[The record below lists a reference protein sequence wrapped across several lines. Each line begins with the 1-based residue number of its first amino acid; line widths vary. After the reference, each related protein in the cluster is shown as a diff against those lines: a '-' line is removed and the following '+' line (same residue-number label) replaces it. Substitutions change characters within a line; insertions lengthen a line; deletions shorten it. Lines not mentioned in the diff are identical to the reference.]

1 MTMLDN
7 TSNKI
12 IQETF
17 SVYTNEKK
25 EIVLSDS
32 TEGDIRFSF
41 LIEHSVKSQTTI
53 NVTSSYTAEV
63 IISTGP
69 FQKTRPAAPIRIGT
83 YQETYDLYLMYE
95 VLPVNSF
102 GKHEVMVSFI
112 IKRP

>member
-1 MTMLDN
+1 MLDN

-17 SVYTNEKK
+17 SVYSNEKK
-25 EIVLSDS
+25 EIVLLDS

-41 LIEHSVKSQTTI
+41 IIEHSVKSQTTI
-53 NVTSSYTAEV
+53 NVTSSHTAEI

-83 YQETYDLYLMYE
+83 YQGCYELYLEYE
-95 VLPVNSF
+95 VLPISNL
-102 GKHEVMVSFI
+102 GKHEVIVSFI
-112 IKRP
+112 VKRS